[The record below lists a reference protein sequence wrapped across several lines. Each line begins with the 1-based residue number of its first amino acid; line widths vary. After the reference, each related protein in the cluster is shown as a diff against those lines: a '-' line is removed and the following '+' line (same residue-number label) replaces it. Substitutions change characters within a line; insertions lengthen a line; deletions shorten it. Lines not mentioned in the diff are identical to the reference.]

1 MALKQEQSLGDLFS
15 DLSSGTSTLVRQE
28 MQLAKAEVMQKASE
42 AGKHVG
48 FIAAGGALAYAGLL
62 ALLAALTLGLAE
74 FMPGWLAALLV
85 GLVVAGI
92 GGLVAYSGLNSLQQM
107 DAKPERTI
115 KSLQEDKQWLQQQLQ

>member
-1 MALKQEQSLGDLFS
+1 
-15 DLSSGTSTLVRQE
+15 
-28 MQLAKAEVMQKASE
+28 
-42 AGKHVG
+42 
-48 FIAAGGALAYAGLL
+48 
-62 ALLAALTLGLAE
+62 LAE